1 MAIILAAFE
10 PFDGRRRNRS
20 LDVARELARPD
31 LEVVQLPVDFARLR
45 QEVPALAARAS
56 GGLLLLG
63 ESSRRWVGVEQVAL
77 NLADSS
83 DRGDN
88 AGAQP
93 RGETI
98 VAGAPLA
105 LRVAWDAW
113 AVAERVNQ
121 MGKGAVAV
129 ASFHAGTF
137 ACNAALYLALHA
149 RGDGAPVAFVHVP
162 RRGWPRG
169 PRLGALVR
177 AVEVCLDLL
186 VSASN
191 GAPPHPSP
199 LPRGRGRG

>member
-20 LDVARELARPD
+20 WELARRVRPRPG

-45 QEVPALAARAS
+45 QEIPALAARAS

-63 ESSRRWVGVEQVAL
+63 ESSRPQLCVEQVAL
-77 NLADSS
+77 NLVDSS
-83 DRGDN
+83 HRADN
-88 AGAQP
+88 AGARP
-93 RGETI
+93 RAETV

-105 LRVAWDAW
+105 LRVAWDAR

-121 MGKGAVAV
+121 IGAGRGPLVV

-149 RGDGAPVAFVHVP
+149 RGAGAPVAFIHVP
-162 RRGWPRG
+162 RRGWPSG
-169 PRLGALVR
+169 PRLGALVHT
-177 AVEVCLDLL
+177 VEACLDML
-186 VSASN
+186 V
-191 GAPPHPSP
+191 G
-199 LPRGRGRG
+199 G

>member
-20 LDVARELARPD
+20 WELARRVRPRPG

-45 QEVPALAARAS
+45 REIPPLAARAS

-63 ESSRRWVGVEQVAL
+63 ESSRRLVCVEQVAL

-83 DRGDN
+83 HRGDN
-88 AGAQP
+88 AGSRP
-93 RGETI
+93 RAETI

-105 LRVAWDAW
+105 LQVAWDAQ
-113 AVAERVNQ
+113 AVAERLNRV
-121 MGKGAVAV
+121 GSKAV

-149 RGDGAPVAFVHVP
+149 RGQGAPVAFVHVP
-162 RRGWPRG
+162 RRGWPAG
-169 PRLGALVR
+169 PPLSALVR
-177 AVEVCLDLL
+177 AVEACLEML
-186 VSASN
+186 VSVSA
-191 GAPPHPSP
+191 
-199 LPRGRGRG
+199 